1 VSGRFLFQA
10 ADLTQNVKR
19 NQFDGQKKKKKKER
33 KEHITSKLYIKFE
46 KKEKVLSRKEGGPHK
61 DKVMAKLMSRKK
73 ENDVSKGELK

>member
-33 KEHITSKLYIKFE
+33 KEHKTSKLYIKFE
-46 KKEKVLSRKEGGPHK
+46 KKEKVLSRKEGGMDK

-73 ENDVSKGELK
+73 ENDVRKGELK